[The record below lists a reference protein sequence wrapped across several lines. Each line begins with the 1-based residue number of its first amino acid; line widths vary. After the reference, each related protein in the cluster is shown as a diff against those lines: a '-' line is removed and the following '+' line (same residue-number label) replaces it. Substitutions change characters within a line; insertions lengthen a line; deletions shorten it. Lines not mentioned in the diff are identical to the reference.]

1 MTPARARRLRTR
13 TTGTPAPGLRLAVIR
28 HERATGLG
36 RFHGLLRERGV
47 DYTILSSASP
57 FDLTGFE
64 GVLVLGGS
72 LSADDVG
79 LAATQDSLRE
89 AVLDGLPYLGVCLGG
104 QLLARALG
112 ARVQRAGAE
121 AGIHDVFLTDAA
133 RSDPVFAGLPGKIE
147 VFGWHTDSFDLPRG
161 AVPLAGSLACAFQ
174 AFRYGRTA
182 YGVQFHPEVRVDDV
196 LAWQNVKGYRAL
208 LEQTERTWSSLLTE
222 LHRAGEGLD
231 ELAAHVLDRWLSL
244 VGRLAVRSAA

>member
-1 MTPARARRLRTR
+1 V
-13 TTGTPAPGLRLAVIR
+13 RLAVIR

-36 RFHGLLRERGV
+36 RFRGLLSERGV
-47 DYTILSSASP
+47 DYTILSSAST
-57 FDLTGFE
+57 FDLAGFD

-72 LSADDVG
+72 LSADDAR
-79 LAATQDSLRE
+79 LAAACESLRE
-89 AVLDGLPYLGVCLGG
+89 AVLDGVPYLGVCLGG
-104 QLLARALG
+104 QLLARVLG
-112 ARVQRAGAE
+112 APVKRAGAE

-196 LAWQNVKGYRAL
+196 LAWQNVNGYRSL
-208 LEQTERTWSSLLTE
+208 LEQSGRTWSSILAE

-231 ELAAHVLDRWLSL
+231 EFAAQLLDRWLSL
-244 VGRLAVRSAA
+244 VYRLAMRPAA

>member
-1 MTPARARRLRTR
+1 
-13 TTGTPAPGLRLAVIR
+13 LRLAVIQ

-36 RFHGLLRERGV
+36 RFRGLLRERGV
-47 DYTILSSASP
+47 DYTILPSASP
-57 FDLTGFE
+57 LDLAGSD
-64 GVLVLGGS
+64 GVLALGGS
-72 LSADDVG
+72 LSADDAR
-79 LAATQDSLRE
+79 LAAARESLRE
-89 AVLDGLPYLGVCLGG
+89 AVLDGMPYLGVCLGG
-104 QLLARALG
+104 QLLASALG
-112 ARVQRAGAE
+112 APVKRAGAE

-161 AVPLAGSLACAFQ
+161 AVPLAGSLTCAFQ

-196 LAWQNVKGYRAL
+196 LVWQNVSGYRSL
-208 LEQTERTWSSLLTE
+208 LEQSERTWSSVLTE

-231 ELAAHVLDRWLSL
+231 ELAAHLLDRWLGL
-244 VGRLAVRSAA
+244 VCRLAVRSAA